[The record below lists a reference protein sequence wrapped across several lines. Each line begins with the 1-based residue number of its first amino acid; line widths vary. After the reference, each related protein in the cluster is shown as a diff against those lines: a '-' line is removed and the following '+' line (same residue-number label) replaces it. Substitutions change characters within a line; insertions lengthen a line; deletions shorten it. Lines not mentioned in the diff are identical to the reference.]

1 MTFVLP
7 SLPDIAPVTAS
18 LRHHVWKYDGEIVA
32 MVAFEVH
39 AQLFANNDIS
49 CNVIFRPAHSCP
61 SFPVNSYLLLLRSIS
76 SGMIINLTVDFNE
89 TKLVLGPQD
98 GLEDNQKYVYT
109 ITAINSI
116 GISTSEERNLGK
128 CFYV

>member
-1 MTFVLP
+1 M
-7 SLPDIAPVTAS
+7 
-18 LRHHVWKYDGEIVA
+18 A

-116 GISTSEERNLGK
+116 GISTSEERSLGK
-128 CFYV
+128 CFMYEMEFTYSLLIPLYAIPDKLRTKVRNYC